1 MSDWMHSLAGHFMR
15 SRVAYPG
22 DRLLV
27 AFDIDGTILDMRH
40 MVRQVLLDY
49 DRVHGTNLFH
59 GLRVEDVDVHEN
71 QVDRFL
77 ERRALSPDQ
86 RAHVHEWYLAQRW
99 TERAV
104 LEAHRPY
111 RGVMEVIRW
120 FQIQPDTYVGLNT
133 GRPEYLR
140 AETLRSLNTLG
151 AEYRVEFTSDLL
163 HMNPRGWGQDVTVA
177 KVAGLRAFAAQGYR
191 TLAVV
196 DNEPDNIAAMAEA
209 DESGE
214 ILFLHAQTLS
224 ESRRISMPRTI
235 GGDTY
240 DLRSLIREEALPQH
254 VQFAWHGV
262 NDAAN
267 LRQFLASPVHW
278 GELDVRRDPRGRL
291 VLRHDSFD
299 AVPGSPDE
307 VLLAPGEVLV
317 TFQRAGKGAKLD
329 VKDPGAIA
337 DVTGLV
343 DDSGMD
349 GADLWFNGRIDI
361 LGEQAFRQLR
371 SAYPQAILQ
380 CPVDFVGPLVL
391 AMPAEARRI
400 LRVLTGWGINRFS
413 VSWQSPQA
421 RVLLDHLDDAGYD
434 TNLYAIPDLEQFLR
448 AALLLPRSITADFNF
463 PEWHYFGRGAGQMG
477 RYHHYQIETAAPATT
492 DVA

>member
-1 MSDWMHSLAGHFMR
+1 MRDWMHSLAGHFMR

-22 DRLLV
+22 DRLLLV
-27 AFDIDGTILDMRH
+27 FDIDGTILDMRH

-49 DRVHGTNLFH
+49 DRIHGTNFFH
-59 GLRVEDVDVHEN
+59 GLRVEDIDVHEN
-71 QVDRFL
+71 QVDGFL
-77 ERRALSPDQ
+77 HRRDLPPDRRAHIHD
-86 RAHVHEWYLAQRW
+86 WYLAQRW

-163 HMNPRGWGQDVTVA
+163 HMNPQGWSQEVAAA

-196 DNEPDNIAAMAEA
+196 DNEPDNIAAMAAA
-209 DESGE
+209 DDGGE

-224 ESRRISMPRTI
+224 ESRRIATPRTV
-235 GGDTY
+235 GGDSY

-278 GELDVRRDPRGRL
+278 GELDVRHDPRGRL

-299 AVPGSPDE
+299 AVPASPE
-307 VLLAPGEVLV
+307 EALLEPGEVLA
-317 TFQRAGKGAKLD
+317 TFRRAGKGAKLD
-329 VKDPGAIA
+329 IKDPGIIA
-337 DVTGLV
+337 DVTRLV
-343 DDSGMD
+343 EDCGASDDD
-349 GADLWFNGRIDI
+349 VWFNGRIDV
-361 LGEQAFRQLR
+361 LGEQAFRELR
-371 SAYPQAILQ
+371 SAYPEAILQ
-380 CPVDFVGPLVL
+380 CPVDFVGPLVAAL
-391 AMPAEARRI
+391 PAEAGRI
-400 LRVLTGWGINRFS
+400 LRILGERGINRFS
-413 VSWQSPQA
+413 VSWQNPHA
-421 RVLLDHLDDAGYD
+421 RPLLDYLDDAGYD
-434 TNLYAIPDLEQFLR
+434 INLYAIPDLEQFLR
-448 AALLLPRSITADFNF
+448 AVLLLPRSITADFNF
-463 PEWHYFGRGAGQMG
+463 PEWHYFGRGSGQMG
-477 RYHHYQIETAAPATT
+477 RYHHYQIEAAAPATS